1 MILKKMHIKLD
12 KEFTDITEKINI
24 AVQDIKTGL
33 VTISSMHTTCGLKVM
48 ENELLSLHDI
58 DNYLEEQSPKNGEY
72 AHDKIHLRQVPLT
85 ERINGYSHVRML
97 HFESSI
103 TLPVQDGKLLL
114 GQWQTLFAVE
124 MDGMPPRMR
133 EFVVVIQE

>member
-1 MILKKMHIKLD
+1 MKIEKINIVLE
-12 KEFTDITEKINI
+12 KEFTDITEVINT
-24 AVQDIKTGL
+24 AVKDIKTGL

-72 AHDKIHLRQVPLT
+72 AHDKIHLRQVPLS

-103 TLPVQDGKLLL
+103 TIPVQDGKLLL
-114 GQWQTLFAVE
+114 GVWQTLFAVE
-124 MDGMPPRMR
+124 MDGMPPRKR
-133 EFVVVIQE
+133 EFIIVIQG